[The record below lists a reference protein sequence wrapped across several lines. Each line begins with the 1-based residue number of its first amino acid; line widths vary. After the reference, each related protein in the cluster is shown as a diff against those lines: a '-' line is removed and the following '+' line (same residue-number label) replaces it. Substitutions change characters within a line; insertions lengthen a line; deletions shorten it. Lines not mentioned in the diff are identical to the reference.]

1 MIHVDGLNF
10 KISGTVADVAADF
23 LEIMQELVKAGILDP
38 DNTTAAFL
46 VTEKTGDMVEDLLSD
61 TQIVTV
67 SRYGGN

>member
-23 LEIMQELVKAGILDP
+23 IEIMQELVKVGILDP

-61 TQIVTV
+61 TRIVTV

>member
-1 MIHVDGLNF
+1 MIHCERTKF
-10 KISGTVADVAADF
+10 KITGTVADVAADF
-23 LEIMQELVKAGILDP
+23 LEIMQELVKIGVLDP

-61 TQIVTV
+61 TRIVTV

>member
-23 LEIMQELVKAGILDP
+23 LEIMQELVKIGVLDP

-46 VTEKTGDMVEDLLSD
+46 VTEKTGDTVEDLLSD
-61 TQIVTV
+61 TRIVTV

>member
-23 LEIMQELVKAGILDP
+23 IEIMQELVKAGILDP

-46 VTEKTGDMVEDLLSD
+46 VTEKTGDLVEDLLSD

>member
-23 LEIMQELVKAGILDP
+23 IEIMQELVKVGILDP

-46 VTEKTGDMVEDLLSD
+46 VTEKTGVMVDDLLSD
-61 TQIVTV
+61 SRVVTV
-67 SRYGGN
+67 NKDGGN

>member
-1 MIHVDGLNF
+1 MILVDGLNF
-10 KISGTVADVAADF
+10 KISGTAADVAADF
-23 LEIMQELVKAGILDP
+23 LEIMQELVKIGVLDP

>member
-23 LEIMQELVKAGILDP
+23 IEIMQELVKVGILDP

-46 VTEKTGDMVEDLLSD
+46 VTEKTGVMVDDLLSD
-61 TQIVTV
+61 TRIVTV
-67 SRYGGN
+67 NKDGGN

>member
-46 VTEKTGDMVEDLLSD
+46 ITEKTGDMVEDLLSD

>member
-1 MIHVDGLNF
+1 MIHCDRKTF
-10 KISGTVADVAADF
+10 KIAGTVSDVAADF
-23 LEIMQELVKAGILDP
+23 IEIMQELVKVGILDP

-46 VTEKTGDMVEDLLSD
+46 VTEKTGDMVDDLLSD

>member
-1 MIHVDGLNF
+1 MIHIDKDTF
-10 KISGTVADVAADF
+10 KIRGTVGDLAGDF
-23 LEIMQELVKAGILDP
+23 IEIMQELVKVGILDP

-67 SRYGGN
+67 NRYGGN

>member
-10 KISGTVADVAADF
+10 KITGTVADVAADF
-23 LEIMQELVKAGILDP
+23 LEIMQELVKVGILDP
-38 DNTTAAFL
+38 DHTTVAFL

>member
-23 LEIMQELVKAGILDP
+23 LEIMQELVKIGVLDP

>member
-10 KISGTVADVAADF
+10 KISGTAADVAADF

-46 VTEKTGDMVEDLLSD
+46 VTEKTGDLVEDLLND

>member
-23 LEIMQELVKAGILDP
+23 IEIMQELVKVGILDP
-38 DNTTAAFL
+38 ENTTAAFL

>member
-10 KISGTVADVAADF
+10 KISGTASDVAADF
-23 LEIMQELVKAGILDP
+23 IEIMQELVKVGILDP

-46 VTEKTGDMVEDLLSD
+46 VTEETGDMVEDLLSD

>member
-23 LEIMQELVKAGILDP
+23 IEIMQKLVKVGILDP

-46 VTEKTGDMVEDLLSD
+46 VTEKTGVMVDDLLSD
-61 TQIVTV
+61 SRVVTV
-67 SRYGGN
+67 NKDGGN

>member
-23 LEIMQELVKAGILDP
+23 IEIMQELVKVGILDP

-46 VTEKTGDMVEDLLSD
+46 VTEKTGVMVDDLLSD
-61 TQIVTV
+61 SRVVTV
-67 SRYGGN
+67 NKYGGD

>member
-23 LEIMQELVKAGILDP
+23 IEIMQELVKVGILDP

-46 VTEKTGDMVEDLLSD
+46 VTEKTGVMVDDLLSD
-61 TQIVTV
+61 SRVVTV
-67 SRYGGN
+67 NKCGGN